1 MLVNSFPSHCIDN
14 NMMHS
19 GNTDLNAMDEYSSR
33 LQQHP
38 TFTRNET
45 TIPYLCLNGV
55 YATRQATAPPPFSTS
70 TLDTCAT
77 GPHPSQTQ
85 HQPVFPSSSLPLVG
99 TTMIPS
105 PPVSCPSP
113 SNFRYDIVLEA
124 PPAAATQRVEESPVT
139 YLNKSQ
145 YYCINLTDTGGYDGV
160 ITSTLAITFHEESHR
175 RLTANYWRFWLGQQQ
190 DPQSAR
196 ALDLHVERSSG
207 ISNVQCPEFDRV
219 VFEWNGKRGATIH
232 VRFNCLSTDFS
243 RIKGV
248 KGIPLR
254 LHMETKIPSSANNVT
269 TPNTCSEATYCK
281 IKLFRDKASALRIGA
296 ERKNKDDARHLG
308 RQLEKLRDKQ
318 GGSSTSLDTHPLWLA
333 YYRSQPYTIFSE
345 IPESVSPAHP
355 TLPSPTD
362 SLTTPTTL
370 APSPDSTPETSS
382 PQSLPA
388 VTSPQRASSSAAT
401 AGVKRVRSRMDDE
414 YMHTTTTSNEHI
426 LCDPADI
433 DPTYVPIRKRRT
445 AKLAIFAKFPFHE
458 LYRAIYLDEL
468 TVDDL
473 IQQLGNKMNISLP
486 IQHVVRKIVK
496 KDTGS
501 VIVVRV
507 DDTMVQDIP
516 EEQDMEVETQVT
528 EDGAFTLILHY

>member
-1 MLVNSFPSHCIDN
+1 
-14 NMMHS
+14 
-19 GNTDLNAMDEYSSR
+19 MDDYTSR
-33 LQQHP
+33 LQHS

-45 TIPYLCLNGV
+45 TIPYLCLNGI
-55 YATRQATAPPPFSTS
+55 YATRQATAPPPFSTTTT
-70 TLDTCAT
+70 TLDTCAA
-77 GPHPSQTQ
+77 GPHPSHAQ
-85 HQPVFPSSSLPLVG
+85 HQPPFPSSSLPLIG
-99 TTMIPS
+99 ANMIPS

-113 SNFRYDIVLEA
+113 ANFRYDIVLEA
-124 PPAAATQRVEESPVT
+124 PPAAAAQRVEESPVT
-139 YLNKSQ
+139 YLNKNQ
-145 YYCINLTDTGGYDGV
+145 YYCINLTDTDGYDGV
-160 ITSTLAITFHEESHR
+160 VTSTLTITFHEESHR

-196 ALDLHVERSSG
+196 ALDLNVERSSG
-207 ISNVQCPEFDRV
+207 IYNVQCPEFDRV

-254 LHMETKIPSSANNVT
+254 LHMETQIPSSTSAGAVT
-269 TPNTCSEATYCK
+269 TPSNTYSEATYCK
-281 IKLFRDKASALRIGA
+281 IKLFRDKGA

-308 RQLEKLRDKQ
+308 RQLEKLRGDLGKQ
-318 GGSSTSLDTHPLWLA
+318 GGSTSIDTHPLWLA
-333 YYRSQPYTIFSE
+333 YYRSQPYTLFSE
-345 IPESVSPAHP
+345 IPESVSPPHP
-355 TLPSPTD
+355 TLSSPSD
-362 SLTTPTTL
+362 SLTTATTTL
-370 APSPDSTPETSS
+370 APSPGSTPEASS
-382 PQSLPA
+382 PPSSSA
-388 VTSPQRASSSAAT
+388 VASPQRAPAAAAV
-401 AGVKRVRSRMDDE
+401 AGIKRVRSRMDDD
-414 YMHTTTTSNEHI
+414 YVHTTTTSNEHI

-433 DPTYVPIRKRRT
+433 DPNYVPVRKRRT
-445 AKLAIFAKFPFHE
+445 AKLAFFAKFPFNE

-486 IQHVVRKIVK
+486 IQHVVRRVIK

-501 VIVVRV
+501 PIVVRV

-516 EEQDMEVETQVT
+516 EEQDMEIETQVL